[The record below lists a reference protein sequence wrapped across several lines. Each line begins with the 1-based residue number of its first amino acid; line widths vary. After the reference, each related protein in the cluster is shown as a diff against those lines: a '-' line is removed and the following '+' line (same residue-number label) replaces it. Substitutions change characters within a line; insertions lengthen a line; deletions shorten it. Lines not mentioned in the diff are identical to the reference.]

1 MRLRRFRSARERVRE
16 FKPFMKSSSLSE
28 EDLEW
33 LFVRVLGQDISGWAS
48 ASRFGLRWRRHDT
61 RFSTWRLIRARSFL
75 LVVE

>member
-1 MRLRRFRSARERVRE
+1 MRLTRFCSAWERVRE
-16 FKPFMKSSSLSE
+16 FRPVMKSSSLSE

-33 LFVRVLGQDISGWAS
+33 LFVGVLGQESSGCAS

-61 RFSTWRLIRARSFL
+61 RLSIWRLIRARSFL